1 LNFASII
8 LEYLRIMTNLFEFLN
23 SSVGKK
29 WLMALTGLFLSLF
42 LIVHVSGNLALF
54 KDDGGLAF
62 NQYTVFM
69 TTFPP
74 IKVISYLL
82 YATIIIHAINGFYL
96 VAKNMKARP
105 VKYEAKKN
113 NTGTT
118 WASRN
123 MGILGTILLIF
134 IATHLIHFWYEYKFG
149 EMDWKTYV
157 VEATTD
163 NILKEEVT
171 TAADAKAQHL
181 KPATM
186 DYMGNK
192 IIICKD
198 LYGVVA
204 TAFKDPLVVAFYVIS
219 MLGLSYHLLHG
230 FQSAFQTLSIRGKN
244 YQGLI
249 KGIGTFVFAIIIP
262 ALFAAMPIYFLTR

>member
-1 LNFASII
+1 
-8 LEYLRIMTNLFEFLN
+8 
-23 SSVGKK
+23 
-29 WLMALTGLFLSLF
+29 MAFTGLFLSLF

-54 KDDGGLAF
+54 KDDGGMAF

-82 YATIIIHAINGFYL
+82 YATILIHAINGFYL
-96 VAKNMKARP
+96 LFRNQKARP
-105 VKYEAKKN
+105 VKYEGKKN
-113 NTGTT
+113 NGSTS

-123 MGILGTILLIF
+123 MGILGTVLLIF
-134 IATHLIHFWYEYKFG
+134 IVTHLIHFWYEYKFG
-149 EMDWKTYV
+149 AMDWKTYV
-157 VEATTD
+157 VEATTEKV
-163 NILKEEVT
+163 LKAEVIPASE
-171 TAADAKAQHL
+171 AAAQHL
-181 KPATM
+181 KPATIE
-186 DYMGNK
+186 YMGNT

-198 LYGVVA
+198 LFSVVA
-204 TAFKDPLVVAFYVIS
+204 KAFKDPFIVVFYVIS

-230 FQSAFQTLSIRGKN
+230 FQSAFQTLGIRGKN